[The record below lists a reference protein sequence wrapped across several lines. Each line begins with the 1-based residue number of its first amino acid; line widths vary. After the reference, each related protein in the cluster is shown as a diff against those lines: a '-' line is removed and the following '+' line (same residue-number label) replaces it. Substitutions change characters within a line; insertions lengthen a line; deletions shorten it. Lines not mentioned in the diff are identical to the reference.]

1 MVELAAP
8 QLKSWL
14 SEQTAPVRLLDVRE
28 PWEYA
33 LCRIEG
39 STHIPLGELPRRVGE
54 LDPGAPLVLVCHH
67 GVRSRHAGLFLER
80 LGFSRLV
87 NLAGG
92 IDGWARAVEPGM
104 PVY

>member
-14 SEQTAPVRLLDVRE
+14 EEQPGPVRLLDVRE

-39 STHIPLGELPRRVGE
+39 STHIPLGELARRVQE
-54 LDPGAPLVLVCHH
+54 LDRDGPMVLICHH
-67 GVRSRHAGLFLER
+67 GVRSRHAGMFLER
-80 LGFSRLV
+80 LGFEGLV
-87 NLAGG
+87 NLSGG
-92 IDGWARAVEPGM
+92 IDGWARSVEPGM